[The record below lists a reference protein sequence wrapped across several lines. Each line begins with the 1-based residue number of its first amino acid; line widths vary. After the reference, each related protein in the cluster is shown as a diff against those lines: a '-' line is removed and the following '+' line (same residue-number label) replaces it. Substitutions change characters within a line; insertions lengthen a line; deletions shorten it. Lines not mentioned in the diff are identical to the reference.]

1 MAENMARSVHD
12 AGPWH
17 IYATRL
23 PDGDAPEE
31 WWIVDGQISDEPV
44 PGARELPGKCF
55 LPGGLVDSH
64 MHGTMNMNGYAHAN
78 GSDALIAANLAAQR
92 AAGVLAV
99 RDAGLAFGGRYSSAL
114 EAGMRVQ
121 SAGRILA
128 APGHGYPGICTWVAA
143 EQLVAVAYEEARRGA
158 QWVKILAD
166 FPGPDGN
173 WYMAPPSYPRDI
185 VQAAVSAAHDAG
197 ARVMAHSTGL
207 AAEDLVAAG
216 VDAIEHG
223 MQLNGELLE
232 QMAQRRIA
240 WSLTLGTV
248 LKHSGPIAAQES
260 PAGRYVRSQLA
271 RVRELLPLAA
281 TLGVPL
287 LAGTDEL
294 PHGAL
299 HQEIA
304 IIHQYGLSARQA
316 LAAAS
321 TAARAFLG
329 LPSFAPD
336 APADLVLYDADP
348 RQDLAVLARP
358 SAILFDGRRVG

>member
-1 MAENMARSVHD
+1 MARLRDVHD
-12 AGPWH
+12 VGPWR
-17 IYATRL
+17 IRATRL

-31 WWIVDGQISDEPV
+31 WWIVDGRISDAPV
-44 PGARELPGKCF
+44 PGARELPGNWF
-55 LPGGLVDSH
+55 LPGGLVDAH
-64 MHGTMNMNGYAHAN
+64 MHGTMNMNGYALAD
-78 GSDALIAANLAAQR
+78 GSAALIAANLAAQR

-99 RDAGLAFGGRYSSAL
+99 RDTGLAFGGRYSSAP
-114 EAGMRVQ
+114 EAGPRLQ

-128 APGHGYPGICTWVAA
+128 APGHGYPGICTWVTAD
-143 EQLVAVAYEEARRGA
+143 QLVAVARDEVRRGA

-173 WYMAPPSYPRDI
+173 WYMAPPSYPLD
-185 VQAAVSAAHDAG
+185 VLQAVVRAVHDAG

-207 AAEDLVAAG
+207 AAEDLVCAG
-216 VDAIEHG
+216 VDSIEHG
-223 MQLNGELLE
+223 MQLNGALLE

-240 WSLTLGTV
+240 WSLTLGTA

-260 PAGRYVRSQLA
+260 PAGRYVQSQLA

-281 TLGVPL
+281 TLGVAL

-299 HQEIA
+299 LQEIA
-304 IIHQYGLSARQA
+304 IIHQYGLTTRQA

-321 TAARAFLG
+321 TAARDFLVLPAFV
-329 LPSFAPD
+329 PN
-336 APADLVLYDADP
+336 APADLVMYDADP
-348 RQDLAVLARP
+348 RRDLAVLARP
-358 SAILFDGRRVG
+358 GAIVFDGRRVD